1 MDKNRKSKVLRI
13 TDQMILKNCR
23 SLDLK
28 GGTKGTEI
36 FSVTNHK
43 TESSSHQPTSDAIT
57 EVDTLLAKL
66 QELVRSADGGDLQG
80 LAELHTVLGNAC
92 GLADAAL
99 GTNHAGAFHATASVG
114 MQLVEQIVLREVD
127 DFTKSIHQLDQTV
140 TELRSVLAG
149 GESTGAAAGASES
162 TAAVRHAVKIPEQA
176 PLNEADLPLVQEFV
190 GEATGHI
197 EGAETALL
205 QLEEDGSNPDAI
217 NCVFRSFHTIKGV
230 AGFLNLAQVG
240 ALAHAAE
247 NVLDLCRKGKIQF
260 DSSVADI
267 ILQSVDAMRKLIE
280 LLGAVAANGG
290 TPGSLNGLEDLLER
304 LHDCAEGKLARA
316 AAPVKEVEAVP
327 AAGTDAPVAKSESKT
342 QAVGDSTIKVST
354 DRLDSLINMVG
365 ELVIAQAMVSQ
376 DMVALAAQDRRVS
389 RNVSH
394 LGKIARELQELSMS
408 MRMVPIQGVFQK
420 MSRLVRDLARK
431 AGKDIEFVVTGG
443 ETELDRNVVE
453 AISDPLVHM
462 VRNAADHGIEMP
474 EDRVKAGKPRAG
486 KLALKAYHRAGN
498 IVIEITDDGKGLNK
512 ARIVKKATD
521 AGLLKPGQEPSE
533 QEIFALIFAPGLSTA
548 EKVTDVSGRGVGM
561 DVVKRNVESLRGQID
576 ITSAEGKG
584 STFSIRLPLTL
595 AVIDGLVV
603 KVGAQRY
610 IIPITSIEQS
620 LQPKP
625 EQISTIQN
633 RGELCKVRDNLLPVL
648 RLHRLFN
655 VAAAGED
662 LTQGLLVIVHNGT
675 SRCCVMVDELLGQQQ
690 VVIKSLGASL
700 GQVKGISGGAI
711 LGDGNVSLIL
721 DVPGLL
727 AVAGASGAST

>member
-1 MDKNRKSKVLRI
+1 M
-13 TDQMILKNCR
+13 
-23 SLDLK
+23 
-28 GGTKGTEI
+28 
-36 FSVTNHK
+36 
-43 TESSSHQPTSDAIT
+43 
-57 EVDTLLAKL
+57 DTLLAKL
-66 QELVRSADGGDLQG
+66 QELVRGADGSDLQG

-99 GTNHAGAFHATASVG
+99 GTDHAGAFHATASVG

-127 DFTKSIHQLDQTV
+127 DFTKSIQKLDQTV
-140 TELRSVLAG
+140 TDLRSVLAG
-149 GESTGAAAGASES
+149 GESTSNAAAASDAS
-162 TAAVRHAVKIPEQA
+162 ATVRHSITIPEQA
-176 PLNEADLPLVQEFV
+176 PLNEGDLPLVQEFV

-240 ALAHAAE
+240 SLAHAAE
-247 NVLDLCRKGKIQF
+247 NVLDLCRKGKLQF

-280 LLGAVAANGG
+280 LLSAVASSGG

-316 AAPVKEVEAVP
+316 AAPVKETQAAP
-327 AAGTDAPVAKSESKT
+327 AAANTPDAPAAKSETKT

-474 EDRVKAGKPRAG
+474 EDRIKVGKPRSG
-486 KLALKAYHRAGN
+486 KLTLKAYHRAGN

-576 ITSAEGKG
+576 ISSAEGKG

-603 KVGAQRY
+603 KVGQQRY

-620 LQPKP
+620 LQPKQ

-655 VAAAGED
+655 VEGAGED

-727 AVAGASGAST
+727 AVAGASGASA